1 MSKNQKKNNEDMEA
15 RKITVV
21 STKTQ
26 KKSVIMSG
34 AETLGELK
42 KDLREAGIDYDGMT
56 FYEGTSK
63 TELKTDESVLP
74 KDVPYTNRTTGETKN
89 TNELVFML
97 TNTNKKIRSGAVAM
111 TRTEAYAAIKAKGL
125 QAECQ
130 KRFGKNFTMCKTSDL
145 VSLVQSKTA
154 SKPATPKPA
163 PAKVETSKTEA
174 VAVAAAPA
182 APSTPAPVAEC
193 VDTQARAA
201 LSKLVEILEDN
212 ETINEYEAQDV
223 LDLLGGATVAPTVSE
238 NYRPD
243 SGSPYSDNEIDAMF
257 RGMC

>member
-1 MSKNQKKNNEDMEA
+1 MEA

-42 KDLREAGIDYDGMT
+42 KDLNEAGIDYNGMT

-74 KDVPYTNRTTGETKN
+74 KDVPYTNRTTGETTN

-97 TNTNKKIRSGAVAM
+97 TNTNKKIRSGATAM
-111 TRTEAYAAIKAKGL
+111 SRGEAYAAVKAQGL
-125 QAECQ
+125 QQACVAM
-130 KRFGKNFTMCKTSDL
+130 FGKNFTQCSTNDL
-145 VSLVQSKTA
+145 ILLIEKKGKKAAPVAKET
-154 SKPATPKPA
+154 PA
-163 PAKVETSKTEA
+163 PAKVEKPK
-174 VAVAAAPA
+174 AVAAPTAPA
-182 APSTPAPVAEC
+182 TPSAPTHNAGC

-201 LSKLVEILEDN
+201 ITELANILCEEGCIGD
-212 ETINEYEAQDV
+212 DKKDSV
-223 LDLLGGATVAPTVSE
+223 LDILGGSVVAPIVSE
-238 NYRPD
+238 NYKPD
-243 SGSPYSDNEIDAMF
+243 SASPYSDNEIDAMF

>member
-1 MSKNQKKNNEDMEA
+1 MEA

-42 KDLREAGIDYDGMT
+42 EDFREAGIDYEGMT

-97 TNTNKKIRSGAVAM
+97 TNTNKKIKSGAM
-111 TRTEAYAAIKAKGL
+111 TRTEAYDAIKAKGL

-130 KRFGKNFTMCKTSDL
+130 KRFGRNFTMCKTSDL
-145 VSLVQSKTA
+145 VSLIESTINLPQQEEVKTG
-154 SKPATPKPA
+154 
-163 PAKVETSKTEA
+163 
-174 VAVAAAPA
+174 
-182 APSTPAPVAEC
+182 C
-193 VDTQARAA
+193 VDVQARAA
-201 LSKLVEILEDN
+201 LTMLV
-212 ETINEYEAQDV
+212 DV
-223 LDLLGGATVAPTVSE
+223 LNEDYVIGSGVREKIFGILDSAAVTPTVSDDCKPE
-238 NYRPD
+238 TD
-243 SGSPYSDNEIDAMF
+243 SPYDDNEIDDMF
-257 RGMC
+257 SGMC

>member
-1 MSKNQKKNNEDMEA
+1 MEA

-42 KDLREAGIDYDGMT
+42 KDFREAGIDYEGMT

-97 TNTNKKIRSGAVAM
+97 TNTNKKIKSGAM
-111 TRTEAYAAIKAKGL
+111 TRTEAYDAIKAKGL

-130 KRFGKNFTMCKTSDL
+130 KRFGRNFTMCKTSDL
-145 VSLVQSKTA
+145 VSLIESTINLPQQEEVKTG
-154 SKPATPKPA
+154 
-163 PAKVETSKTEA
+163 
-174 VAVAAAPA
+174 
-182 APSTPAPVAEC
+182 C
-193 VDTQARAA
+193 VDVQARAA
-201 LSKLVEILEDN
+201 LTMLV
-212 ETINEYEAQDV
+212 DV
-223 LDLLGGATVAPTVSE
+223 LNEDYVIDGEVRGKIFGILNSAAATPTVSDDCKSE
-238 NYRPD
+238 PD
-243 SGSPYSDNEIDAMF
+243 SPYDDNEIDGMF
-257 RGMC
+257 SGMC

>member
-1 MSKNQKKNNEDMEA
+1 MEV

-42 KDLREAGIDYDGMT
+42 KDLREAGIDYEGMT

-97 TNTNKKIRSGAVAM
+97 TNTNKKIRSGAVALS
-111 TRTEAYAAIKAKGL
+111 RAEAYAAIKAMGL

-145 VSLVQSKTA
+145 VSLVVSKTV
-154 SKPATPKPA
+154 SKPATPK
-163 PAKVETSKTEA
+163 
-174 VAVAAAPA
+174 
-182 APSTPAPVAEC
+182 PAPVAEC
-193 VDTQARAA
+193 VDTQVRAA
-201 LSKLVEILEDN
+201 LTALVNALYDKD
-212 ETINEYEAQDV
+212 TIGDDTREEV
-223 LDLLGGATVAPTVSE
+223 LDILGGEAVAPTVSE

-243 SGSPYSDNEIDAMF
+243 SSSPYSDNEIDAMF

>member
-1 MSKNQKKNNEDMEA
+1 MEA

-42 KDLREAGIDYDGMT
+42 KDFREAGIDYEGMT

-97 TNTNKKIRSGAVAM
+97 TNTNKKIKSGAM
-111 TRTEAYAAIKAKGL
+111 TRTEAYDAIKAKGL

-130 KRFGKNFTMCKTSDL
+130 KRFGRNFTMCKTSDL
-145 VSLVQSKTA
+145 VSLIESTINLPQQEEVKTG
-154 SKPATPKPA
+154 
-163 PAKVETSKTEA
+163 
-174 VAVAAAPA
+174 
-182 APSTPAPVAEC
+182 C
-193 VDTQARAA
+193 VDVQARAA
-201 LSKLVEILEDN
+201 LTMLV
-212 ETINEYEAQDV
+212 DV
-223 LDLLGGATVAPTVSE
+223 LNEDYVIEGEVRGKIFGILNSAAATPTVSDDCKSE
-238 NYRPD
+238 SD
-243 SGSPYSDNEIDAMF
+243 SPYDDNEIDDMF
-257 RGMC
+257 SGMC

>member
-1 MSKNQKKNNEDMEA
+1 MEA

-42 KDLREAGIDYDGMT
+42 KDFREAGIDYEGMT

-97 TNTNKKIRSGAVAM
+97 TNTNKKIKSGAM
-111 TRTEAYAAIKAKGL
+111 TRTEAYDAIKAKGL

-130 KRFGKNFTMCKTSDL
+130 KRFGRNFTMCKTSDL
-145 VSLVQSKTA
+145 VSLIESTINLPQQEEVKTG
-154 SKPATPKPA
+154 
-163 PAKVETSKTEA
+163 
-174 VAVAAAPA
+174 
-182 APSTPAPVAEC
+182 C
-193 VDTQARAA
+193 VDVQARVA
-201 LSKLVEILEDN
+201 LTMLV
-212 ETINEYEAQDV
+212 DV
-223 LDLLGGATVAPTVSE
+223 LNEDYVIGSGVREKIFGILDSAAVTPTVSDDCKPE
-238 NYRPD
+238 TD
-243 SGSPYSDNEIDAMF
+243 SPYDNNEIDDMF
-257 RGMC
+257 SGMC

>member
-1 MSKNQKKNNEDMEA
+1 MEA

-63 TELKTDESVLP
+63 TELRTNESVLP

-111 TRTEAYAAIKAKGL
+111 SRADAYSAIKERGL
-125 QAECQ
+125 QAECL
-130 KRFGKNFTMCKTSDL
+130 KKFGKNFTMCKTSDL
-145 VSLVQSKTA
+145 VSLVESKTA
-154 SKPATPKPA
+154 SKPITSKPT
-163 PAKVETSKTEA
+163 PAKVETSKTKT

-182 APSTPAPVAEC
+182 APSTPAHVAEC

-201 LSKLVEILEDN
+201 LSKLVKILEYN
-212 ETINEYEAQDV
+212 EAIDEHDAQDV
-223 LDLLGGATVAPTVSE
+223 LDHLAVTPTVSE
-238 NYRPD
+238 NYKPD

-257 RGMC
+257 RDMC

>member
-1 MSKNQKKNNEDMEA
+1 MSNNQKKNENMEA

-42 KDLREAGIDYDGMT
+42 KDLREAGIDYEGMT

-63 TELKTDESVLP
+63 IELKTDESVLP

-111 TRTEAYAAIKAKGL
+111 TRAEAYSAIKERGL

-130 KRFGKNFTMCKTSDL
+130 RKFGKNFTMCKTSDL
-145 VSLVQSKTA
+145 IYLVESKTT

-163 PAKVETSKTEA
+163 PAKVETSKTKT
-174 VAVAAAPA
+174 VAVAAT
-182 APSTPAPVAEC
+182 PSTPAHVAEC

-201 LSKLVEILEDN
+201 ITALVNALYDENIIGGDTREG
-212 ETINEYEAQDV
+212 V
-223 LDLLGGATVAPTVSE
+223 LDILGGATVSPTISE

>member
-1 MSKNQKKNNEDMEA
+1 MEA

-42 KDLREAGIDYDGMT
+42 KDFREAGIDYEGMT

-97 TNTNKKIRSGAVAM
+97 TNTNKKIKSGAM
-111 TRTEAYAAIKAKGL
+111 TRTEAYDAIKAKGL

-130 KRFGKNFTMCKTSDL
+130 KRFGRNFTMCKTSDL
-145 VSLVQSKTA
+145 VSLIESTINLPQQEEVKTG
-154 SKPATPKPA
+154 
-163 PAKVETSKTEA
+163 
-174 VAVAAAPA
+174 
-182 APSTPAPVAEC
+182 C
-193 VDTQARAA
+193 VDVQARAA
-201 LSKLVEILEDN
+201 LTMLV
-212 ETINEYEAQDV
+212 DV
-223 LDLLGGATVAPTVSE
+223 LNEDYVIGRGVREKIFGILDSAAVTPTVSDDCKSE
-238 NYRPD
+238 SD
-243 SGSPYSDNEIDAMF
+243 SPYDDNEIDDMF
-257 RGMC
+257 SGMC

>member
-1 MSKNQKKNNEDMEA
+1 MEA

-63 TELKTDESVLP
+63 TELKTDESILP
-74 KDVPYTNRTTGETKN
+74 KDVPYTNRTTGKTKN

-111 TRTEAYAAIKAKGL
+111 TRTEAYAAIKAMGL

-130 KRFGKNFTMCKTSDL
+130 KRFGKNFTLCKTSDL
-145 VSLVQSKTA
+145 VSLVESKT
-154 SKPATPKPA
+154 T
-163 PAKVETSKTEA
+163 TS
-174 VAVAAAPA
+174 
-182 APSTPAPVAEC
+182 APVAEY

-201 LSKLVEILEDN
+201 LTKLVEILEDS
-212 ETINEYEAQDV
+212 ETIYKYEAQDV
-223 LDLLGGATVAPTVSE
+223 LDLFDGATVSE

-243 SGSPYSDNEIDAMF
+243 SGSPYNDNEIDDMF

>member
-1 MSKNQKKNNEDMEA
+1 MEA

-42 KDLREAGIDYDGMT
+42 KDFREAGIDYEGMT

-97 TNTNKKIRSGAVAM
+97 TNTNKKIKSGAM
-111 TRTEAYAAIKAKGL
+111 TRTEAYDAIRAKGL

-130 KRFGKNFTMCKTSDL
+130 KRFGRNFTMCKTSDL
-145 VSLVQSKTA
+145 VSLIESTINLPQQEEVKTG
-154 SKPATPKPA
+154 
-163 PAKVETSKTEA
+163 
-174 VAVAAAPA
+174 
-182 APSTPAPVAEC
+182 C
-193 VDTQARAA
+193 VDVQARAA
-201 LSKLVEILEDN
+201 LTMLV
-212 ETINEYEAQDV
+212 DV
-223 LDLLGGATVAPTVSE
+223 LNEDYVIGSEVREKIFGILDGAAVTPTVSDDCKSE
-238 NYRPD
+238 SN
-243 SGSPYSDNEIDAMF
+243 SPYDDNEIDDMF
-257 RGMC
+257 SGMC

>member
-1 MSKNQKKNNEDMEA
+1 MEA

-42 KDLREAGIDYDGMT
+42 KDFREAGIDYESMT

-97 TNTNKKIRSGAVAM
+97 TNTNKKIKSGAM
-111 TRTEAYAAIKAKGL
+111 TRTEVYDAIKAKGL

-130 KRFGKNFTMCKTSDL
+130 KRFGRNFTMCKTSDL
-145 VSLVQSKTA
+145 VSLIESTINLPQQEVKTG
-154 SKPATPKPA
+154 
-163 PAKVETSKTEA
+163 
-174 VAVAAAPA
+174 
-182 APSTPAPVAEC
+182 C
-193 VDTQARAA
+193 VDVQARAA
-201 LSKLVEILEDN
+201 LTMLV
-212 ETINEYEAQDV
+212 DV
-223 LDLLGGATVAPTVSE
+223 LNEDYVIGSGVREKIFGILGGAAVTPTMSDDCKSE
-238 NYRPD
+238 SD
-243 SGSPYSDNEIDAMF
+243 SPYDDNEIDDMF
-257 RGMC
+257 SGMC

>member
-1 MSKNQKKNNEDMEA
+1 MEA

-42 KDLREAGIDYDGMT
+42 KDFREAGIDYEGMT

-97 TNTNKKIRSGAVAM
+97 TNTNKKIKSGAM
-111 TRTEAYAAIKAKGL
+111 TRTEAYDAIKAKGL

-130 KRFGKNFTMCKTSDL
+130 KRFGRNFTMCKTSDL
-145 VSLVQSKTA
+145 VSLIESTINLPQQEEVKTG
-154 SKPATPKPA
+154 
-163 PAKVETSKTEA
+163 
-174 VAVAAAPA
+174 
-182 APSTPAPVAEC
+182 C
-193 VDTQARAA
+193 VDVQARAA
-201 LSKLVEILEDN
+201 LTMLV
-212 ETINEYEAQDV
+212 DV
-223 LDLLGGATVAPTVSE
+223 LNEDYVIGSEVREKIFGILDSAAVTPTVSDDCKPE
-238 NYRPD
+238 TD
-243 SGSPYSDNEIDAMF
+243 SPYDDNEIDDMF
-257 RGMC
+257 SGMC

>member
-1 MSKNQKKNNEDMEA
+1 MEA

-21 STKTQ
+21 STRTQ

-42 KDLREAGIDYDGMT
+42 KDFREAGIDYEGMT

-97 TNTNKKIRSGAVAM
+97 TNTNKKIKSGAM
-111 TRTEAYAAIKAKGL
+111 TRTEAYDAIRAKGL

-130 KRFGKNFTMCKTSDL
+130 KRFGRNFTMCKTSDL
-145 VSLVQSKTA
+145 VSLIESTINLPQQEEVKTD
-154 SKPATPKPA
+154 
-163 PAKVETSKTEA
+163 
-174 VAVAAAPA
+174 
-182 APSTPAPVAEC
+182 C
-193 VDTQARAA
+193 VDVQARAA
-201 LSKLVEILEDN
+201 LTMLVDALNEDYVIGSEVREKIFDILD
-212 ETINEYEAQDV
+212 
-223 LDLLGGATVAPTVSE
+223 GAAVTPTVSDDCE
-238 NYRPD
+238 SESD
-243 SGSPYSDNEIDAMF
+243 SPYDDNEIDDMF
-257 RGMC
+257 SGMC

>member
-1 MSKNQKKNNEDMEA
+1 MEA

-42 KDLREAGIDYDGMT
+42 KDFREAGIDYEGMT

-97 TNTNKKIRSGAVAM
+97 TNTNKKIKSGAM
-111 TRTEAYAAIKAKGL
+111 TRAEVYDAIKAKGL

-130 KRFGKNFTMCKTSDL
+130 KRFGRNFTMCKTSDL
-145 VSLVQSKTA
+145 VSLIESTINLPQQEEVKTG
-154 SKPATPKPA
+154 
-163 PAKVETSKTEA
+163 
-174 VAVAAAPA
+174 
-182 APSTPAPVAEC
+182 C
-193 VDTQARAA
+193 VDVQARAA
-201 LSKLVEILEDN
+201 LTILVDALNEDYVIGSGVREKVFDILD
-212 ETINEYEAQDV
+212 
-223 LDLLGGATVAPTVSE
+223 GAAVTPTVSDDCKLE
-238 NYRPD
+238 SD
-243 SGSPYSDNEIDAMF
+243 SPYDDNEIDDMF
-257 RGMC
+257 SGMC

>member
-1 MSKNQKKNNEDMEA
+1 MEA

-42 KDLREAGIDYDGMT
+42 KDFREAGIDYEGMT

-97 TNTNKKIRSGAVAM
+97 TNTNKKIKSGAM
-111 TRTEAYAAIKAKGL
+111 TRTEAYDAIKAKGL

-130 KRFGKNFTMCKTSDL
+130 KRFGRNFTMCKTSDL
-145 VSLVQSKTA
+145 VSLIESTINLPQQEEVKTG
-154 SKPATPKPA
+154 
-163 PAKVETSKTEA
+163 
-174 VAVAAAPA
+174 
-182 APSTPAPVAEC
+182 C
-193 VDTQARAA
+193 VDVQARAA
-201 LSKLVEILEDN
+201 LTMLV
-212 ETINEYEAQDV
+212 DV
-223 LDLLGGATVAPTVSE
+223 LNEDYVIGSGVREKIFGILDSAAVTPTVSDDCKSE
-238 NYRPD
+238 SD
-243 SGSPYSDNEIDAMF
+243 SPYDDNEIDDMF
-257 RGMC
+257 SGMC

>member
-1 MSKNQKKNNEDMEA
+1 MEA

-42 KDLREAGIDYDGMT
+42 KDFREAGIDYEGMT

-97 TNTNKKIRSGAVAM
+97 TNTNKKIKSGAM
-111 TRTEAYAAIKAKGL
+111 TRTEAYDAIKAKGL

-130 KRFGKNFTMCKTSDL
+130 KRFGRNFTMCKTSDL
-145 VSLVQSKTA
+145 VSLIESTINLPQQEEVKTG
-154 SKPATPKPA
+154 
-163 PAKVETSKTEA
+163 
-174 VAVAAAPA
+174 
-182 APSTPAPVAEC
+182 C
-193 VDTQARAA
+193 VDVQARAA
-201 LSKLVEILEDN
+201 LTMLV
-212 ETINEYEAQDV
+212 DV
-223 LDLLGGATVAPTVSE
+223 LNEDYVIGSGVREKIFGILDGAAVTPTVSDDCKLE
-238 NYRPD
+238 SD
-243 SGSPYSDNEIDAMF
+243 SPYDDNEIDDMF
-257 RGMC
+257 SGMC

>member
-1 MSKNQKKNNEDMEA
+1 MEA

-42 KDLREAGIDYDGMT
+42 KDFREAGIDYEGMT

-97 TNTNKKIRSGAVAM
+97 TNTNKKIKSGAM
-111 TRTEAYAAIKAKGL
+111 TRTEAYDAIKAKGL

-130 KRFGKNFTMCKTSDL
+130 KRFGRNFTMCKTSDL
-145 VSLVQSKTA
+145 VSLIESTINLPQQEEVKTG
-154 SKPATPKPA
+154 
-163 PAKVETSKTEA
+163 
-174 VAVAAAPA
+174 
-182 APSTPAPVAEC
+182 C
-193 VDTQARAA
+193 VDVQARAA
-201 LSKLVEILEDN
+201 LTMLV
-212 ETINEYEAQDV
+212 DV
-223 LDLLGGATVAPTVSE
+223 LNEDYVIGSGVREKIFGILDGAAVTPTVSDDCKLE
-238 NYRPD
+238 
-243 SGSPYSDNEIDAMF
+243 SGSPYDDNEIDDMF
-257 RGMC
+257 SGMC

>member
-1 MSKNQKKNNEDMEA
+1 MEA

-42 KDLREAGIDYDGMT
+42 KDFREAGIDYEGMT

-97 TNTNKKIRSGAVAM
+97 TNTNKKIKSGAM
-111 TRTEAYAAIKAKGL
+111 TRTEAYDAIRAKGL

-130 KRFGKNFTMCKTSDL
+130 KRFGRNFTMCKTSDL
-145 VSLVQSKTA
+145 VSLIESTINLPQQEEVKTG
-154 SKPATPKPA
+154 
-163 PAKVETSKTEA
+163 
-174 VAVAAAPA
+174 
-182 APSTPAPVAEC
+182 C
-193 VDTQARAA
+193 VDVQARAA
-201 LSKLVEILEDN
+201 LTMLVDALNEDYVIGSEVREKVFGILD
-212 ETINEYEAQDV
+212 
-223 LDLLGGATVAPTVSE
+223 GAAVTPTVSDDCKSE
-238 NYRPD
+238 SD
-243 SGSPYSDNEIDAMF
+243 SPSPYDDNEIDDMF
-257 RGMC
+257 SGMC

>member
-1 MSKNQKKNNEDMEA
+1 MEA

-26 KKSVIMSG
+26 KKSVIMSS

-42 KDLREAGIDYDGMT
+42 KDFKDAGIDYEGMT

-74 KDVPYTNRTTGETKN
+74 KNVPYTNRTTGETKN

-97 TNTNKKIRSGAVAM
+97 TNTNKKIKSGATM
-111 TRTEAYAAIKAKGL
+111 TRAEAYSFIKAKNL

-145 VSLVQSKTA
+145 ISLIESKTA
-154 SKPATPKPA
+154 AKPTAHPTP
-163 PAKVETSKTEA
+163 VS
-174 VAVAAAPA
+174 
-182 APSTPAPVAEC
+182 EC
-193 VDTQARAA
+193 VDIQARAA
-201 LSKLVEILEDN
+201 LTNLMN
-212 ETINEYEAQDV
+212 V
-223 LDLLGGATVAPTVSE
+223 LYAMDIIGDDTMKIAHDIFYGSTVAPTVSK
-238 NYRPD
+238 NCKPD
-243 SGSPYSDNEIDAMF
+243 SGSPYSDNEIEAMF

>member
-1 MSKNQKKNNEDMEA
+1 MEA

-42 KDLREAGIDYDGMT
+42 KDFREAGIDYEGMT

-97 TNTNKKIRSGAVAM
+97 TNTNKKIKSGAM
-111 TRTEAYAAIKAKGL
+111 TRTEAYDAIKAKGL

-130 KRFGKNFTMCKTSDL
+130 KRFGRNFTMCKTSDL
-145 VSLVQSKTA
+145 VSLIESTINLPQQEEVKTG
-154 SKPATPKPA
+154 
-163 PAKVETSKTEA
+163 
-174 VAVAAAPA
+174 
-182 APSTPAPVAEC
+182 C
-193 VDTQARAA
+193 VDVQARAA
-201 LSKLVEILEDN
+201 LTMLV
-212 ETINEYEAQDV
+212 DV
-223 LDLLGGATVAPTVSE
+223 LNEDYVIGSGVREKIFGILDSAAVTPTVSDDCKPE
-238 NYRPD
+238 TD
-243 SGSPYSDNEIDAMF
+243 SPYDDNEIDDMF
-257 RGMC
+257 SGMC

>member
-1 MSKNQKKNNEDMEA
+1 MEA

-42 KDLREAGIDYDGMT
+42 KDFREAGIDYEDMT

-97 TNTNKKIRSGAVAM
+97 TNTNKKIKSGAM
-111 TRTEAYAAIKAKGL
+111 TRTEAYDAIKAKGL

-130 KRFGKNFTMCKTSDL
+130 KRFGRNFTMCKTSDL
-145 VSLVQSKTA
+145 VSLIESTINLPQQEVKTG
-154 SKPATPKPA
+154 
-163 PAKVETSKTEA
+163 
-174 VAVAAAPA
+174 
-182 APSTPAPVAEC
+182 C
-193 VDTQARAA
+193 VDVQARAA
-201 LSKLVEILEDN
+201 LTMLV
-212 ETINEYEAQDV
+212 DV
-223 LDLLGGATVAPTVSE
+223 LNEGYVIGSGVREKIFGILDSAAVTPTVSDDCKPE
-238 NYRPD
+238 TDP
-243 SGSPYSDNEIDAMF
+243 PYDDNEIDDMF
-257 RGMC
+257 SGMC

>member
-1 MSKNQKKNNEDMEA
+1 MEA

-42 KDLREAGIDYDGMT
+42 KDFREAGIDYEGMT

-97 TNTNKKIRSGAVAM
+97 TNTNKKIKSGAM
-111 TRTEAYAAIKAKGL
+111 TRTEAYDAIRAKGL

-130 KRFGKNFTMCKTSDL
+130 KRFGRNFTMCKTSDL
-145 VSLVQSKTA
+145 VSLIESTINLPQQEEVKTG
-154 SKPATPKPA
+154 
-163 PAKVETSKTEA
+163 
-174 VAVAAAPA
+174 
-182 APSTPAPVAEC
+182 C
-193 VDTQARAA
+193 VDVQARAA
-201 LSKLVEILEDN
+201 LTMLV
-212 ETINEYEAQDV
+212 DV
-223 LDLLGGATVAPTVSE
+223 LNEDYVIGSEVREKIFGILDGAAVTPTVSDDCKSE
-238 NYRPD
+238 SD
-243 SGSPYSDNEIDAMF
+243 SPYDDNEIDDMF
-257 RGMC
+257 SGMC

>member
-1 MSKNQKKNNEDMEA
+1 MEA

-42 KDLREAGIDYDGMT
+42 KDLREAGIEYDGMT

-97 TNTNKKIRSGAVAM
+97 TNTNKKIRSGAM
-111 TRTEAYAAIKAKGL
+111 TRAEAYSTIKAQGL
-125 QAECQ
+125 QSACVSMY
-130 KRFGKNFTMCKTSDL
+130 GKNFTQCSTNDL
-145 VSLVQSKTA
+145 IVLIQKKGKKA
-154 SKPATPKPA
+154 AE
-163 PAKVETSKTEA
+163 PAKVVEAPKTETIA
-174 VAVAAAPA
+174 AAAPA
-182 APSTPAPVAEC
+182 TPSAPAPVAEC

-201 LSKLVEILEDN
+201 LTKLVEILEDN

>member
-1 MSKNQKKNNEDMEA
+1 MSNNQKKNENMEA

-42 KDLREAGIDYDGMT
+42 KDLREAGIDYEGMT

-63 TELKTDESVLP
+63 IELKTDESVLP

-111 TRTEAYAAIKAKGL
+111 TRAEAYSAIKERGL

-145 VSLVQSKTA
+145 VSLVKSKTA
-154 SKPATPKPA
+154 AKPATPK
-163 PAKVETSKTEA
+163 
-174 VAVAAAPA
+174 
-182 APSTPAPVAEC
+182 PAPVAEC

-201 LSKLVEILEDN
+201 ITTLVNALYDEN
-212 ETINEYEAQDV
+212 TIGYDTREEV
-223 LDLLGGATVAPTVSE
+223 LDILGGATVSPTVSE

>member
-1 MSKNQKKNNEDMEA
+1 MEA

-42 KDLREAGIDYDGMT
+42 KDFREAGIDYEGMT

-97 TNTNKKIRSGAVAM
+97 TNTNKKIKSGAM
-111 TRTEAYAAIKAKGL
+111 TRTEAYDAIKAKGL

-130 KRFGKNFTMCKTSDL
+130 KRFGRNFTMCKTSDL
-145 VSLVQSKTA
+145 VSLIESTINLPQQEEVKTG
-154 SKPATPKPA
+154 
-163 PAKVETSKTEA
+163 
-174 VAVAAAPA
+174 
-182 APSTPAPVAEC
+182 C
-193 VDTQARAA
+193 VDVQARAA
-201 LSKLVEILEDN
+201 LTMLV
-212 ETINEYEAQDV
+212 DV
-223 LDLLGGATVAPTVSE
+223 LNEDHVIGSGVREKIFGILDSAAVTPTVSDDCKPE
-238 NYRPD
+238 TD
-243 SGSPYSDNEIDAMF
+243 SPYDDNEIDDMF
-257 RGMC
+257 SGMC

>member
-1 MSKNQKKNNEDMEA
+1 MEA

-42 KDLREAGIDYDGMT
+42 KDFREAGIDYEGMT

-97 TNTNKKIRSGAVAM
+97 TNTNKKIKSGAM
-111 TRTEAYAAIKAKGL
+111 TRTEAYDAIKAKGL

-130 KRFGKNFTMCKTSDL
+130 KRFGRNFTMCKTSDL
-145 VSLVQSKTA
+145 VSLIESTINLPQQEEVKTG
-154 SKPATPKPA
+154 
-163 PAKVETSKTEA
+163 
-174 VAVAAAPA
+174 
-182 APSTPAPVAEC
+182 C
-193 VDTQARAA
+193 VDVQVRAA
-201 LSKLVEILEDN
+201 LTMLV
-212 ETINEYEAQDV
+212 DV
-223 LDLLGGATVAPTVSE
+223 LNEDYVIGSGVREKIFGILDGAAVTPTVSDDCKSE
-238 NYRPD
+238 SD
-243 SGSPYSDNEIDAMF
+243 SPYDDNEIDDMF
-257 RGMC
+257 SGMC

>member
-1 MSKNQKKNNEDMEA
+1 MEA

-111 TRTEAYAAIKAKGL
+111 TRTEAYAAIKAMGL

-130 KRFGKNFTMCKTSDL
+130 KRFGKNFTLCKTSDL
-145 VSLVQSKTA
+145 VSLIESKTV
-154 SKPATPKPA
+154 SKPAA
-163 PAKVETSKTEA
+163 SSTSA
-174 VAVAAAPA
+174 
-182 APSTPAPVAEC
+182 SVAEC

-201 LSKLVEILEDN
+201 ITALVNALYDED
-212 ETINEYEAQDV
+212 TIGDDTREEV
-223 LDLLGGATVAPTVSE
+223 LDILGGATVSPTVSE

>member
-1 MSKNQKKNNEDMEA
+1 MEA

-42 KDLREAGIDYDGMT
+42 KDFREAGIDYEGMT

-97 TNTNKKIRSGAVAM
+97 TNTNKKIKSGAM
-111 TRTEAYAAIKAKGL
+111 TRTEAYDAIKAKGL

-130 KRFGKNFTMCKTSDL
+130 KRFGRNFTMCKTSDL
-145 VSLVQSKTA
+145 ISLIESTINLPQQEEVKTGCVEEVKTGCVDVQARSALTMLVDVLNEDYVIGSGVREKIFGILDG
-154 SKPATPKPA
+154 
-163 PAKVETSKTEA
+163 
-174 VAVAAAPA
+174 AAA
-182 APSTPAPVAEC
+182 T
-193 VDTQARAA
+193 
-201 LSKLVEILEDN
+201 
-212 ETINEYEAQDV
+212 
-223 LDLLGGATVAPTVSE
+223 PTVSDDCKLE
-238 NYRPD
+238 SD
-243 SGSPYSDNEIDAMF
+243 SPYDDNEIDDMF
-257 RGMC
+257 SGMC

>member
-1 MSKNQKKNNEDMEA
+1 MEA

-26 KKSVIMSG
+26 KKSIIMSG

-42 KDLREAGIDYDGMT
+42 KDFREAGIDYEGMT

-97 TNTNKKIRSGAVAM
+97 TNTNKKIKSGAM
-111 TRTEAYAAIKAKGL
+111 TRTEAYDAIKAKGL

-130 KRFGKNFTMCKTSDL
+130 KRFGRNFTMCKTSDL
-145 VSLVQSKTA
+145 VSLIESTINLPQQEEVKTG
-154 SKPATPKPA
+154 
-163 PAKVETSKTEA
+163 
-174 VAVAAAPA
+174 
-182 APSTPAPVAEC
+182 C
-193 VDTQARAA
+193 VDVQARVA
-201 LSKLVEILEDN
+201 LTMLV
-212 ETINEYEAQDV
+212 DV
-223 LDLLGGATVAPTVSE
+223 LNEDYVIGSGVREKIFGILDSAAVTPTVSDGCKSE
-238 NYRPD
+238 TD
-243 SGSPYSDNEIDAMF
+243 SPYDDNEIDDMF
-257 RGMC
+257 SGMY